1 MADPVE
7 PVVVAPVTEAAPVA
21 PVVETPVA
29 DVVQLVSEVPSL
41 FEAPIAEPVSEV
53 VPEKPAAEVIEAA
66 LVVEKPVEEK
76 PAADPEKPAAE
87 ADPAKVEAKVDPEK
101 PVVEAKPVEAPKP
114 EPVEYEYKAPEGV
127 VMDEATDKRFRTVL
141 DEFRADPKAGGQ
153 KLLDLYAEKTAEMH
167 DNLLRDQ
174 HKAFIE
180 TRDGW
185 KKQIMADPEIG
196 GSGHQTAITAAARM
210 RDMFASD
217 HPTTSK
223 EYAQDMKDL
232 NDFMRITGAGDHPV
246 FVKIFHRIAQRYDEP
261 ALPPA
266 GAKPVL
272 NGGMPKGAG
281 SMYTNPRSPQP
292 RG

>member
-7 PVVVAPVTEAAPVA
+7 PVVVAPVTEAAPVV

-29 DVVQLVSEVPSL
+29 DAVQLVSEVPSL
-41 FEAPIAEPVSEV
+41 FEAPIAEPVAEV
-53 VPEKPAAEVIEAA
+53 VPEKPAAEVVEAA
-66 LVVEKPVEEK
+66 PVAEG
-76 PAADPEKPAAE
+76 EKPAAE
-87 ADPAKVEAKVDPEK
+87 PEKPKVEGEPEKVEAKVDPEK
-101 PVVEAKPVEAPKP
+101 PAVEAKPVEPVKQ
-114 EPVEYEYKAPEGV
+114 EPIEYEYKAPEGV
-127 VMDEATDKRFRTVL
+127 VMDEATDKRFRNVL

-266 GAKPVL
+266 GAKPVP

-292 RG
+292 RS